1 MEERKAGRK
10 IVMRF
15 TAALMTFVMFC
26 VLFAPTEVHAARKPK
41 LNKTKIMIAVGDK
54 TQLKMTGTTKKVV
67 WKSSNK
73 RVATVT
79 AKGVVKAKKAG
90 KATITAK
97 HKGKTYKCKVTVV
110 KPSIS
115 RKTLALNVGRTAKL
129 TIRGAMSKV
138 QWSSSNPRVAK
149 VGKTSGKV
157 TAVGAGKATIK
168 GKFLGK
174 TYKCVVTVKKNGITL
189 SAQNLVCKTAG
200 EESVKVTYTGTGS
213 LVWEVV
219 SGKDVVTVRWGG
231 DDPTELFVRPL
242 SVGTAKVR
250 IYSKDNPK
258 TETFLTV
265 TIPKNKWGINL
276 REQFAE
282 YIGESWFDVGG
293 VDGGV
298 SGIMLSTHPSGND
311 TGHYVTQSAING
323 IKNIL
328 HTLPLP
334 NPDDLWNRMLNELSG
349 KVSYEGIEVVWG
361 YTDYG
366 LTVIIGLR

>member
-174 TYKCVVTVKKNGITL
+174 TYKCVVTVKDNTSTPTPNPEPTVTYADEL
-189 SAQNLVCKTAG
+189 SAENARYQAALTELDNEYDSTIDSYKRLAG
-200 EESVKVTYTGTGS
+200 NIWAEGEYYTGSYSSYQRKVSSIQEEISSKEIEIAYLRRDTS
-213 LVWEVV
+213 SANQLRIMRLESEVDALRKEYSDLVV
-219 SGKDVVTVRWGG
+219 SWSRRQSLDQYVNTYEDLENEK
-231 DDPTELFVRPL
+231 
-242 SVGTAKVR
+242 AMKK
-250 IYSKDNPK
+250 Y
-258 TETFLTV
+258 
-265 TIPKNKWGINL
+265 TIDEEHKKNVEALEIKYGI
-276 REQFAE
+276 
-282 YIGESWFDVGG
+282 
-293 VDGGV
+293 
-298 SGIMLSTHPSGND
+298 
-311 TGHYVTQSAING
+311 
-323 IKNIL
+323 
-328 HTLPLP
+328 
-334 NPDDLWNRMLNELSG
+334 
-349 KVSYEGIEVVWG
+349 
-361 YTDYG
+361 
-366 LTVIIGLR
+366 